1 MVRNSGKSS
10 YKTMSSM
17 EKSICLLSIGSCI
30 PSISSCVLLSKLS
43 LPIKSIRK
51 AGGLFKMVAVAS
63 FKRCILSS
71 AVLN

>member
-1 MVRNSGKSS
+1 MVRNSGKSM
-10 YKTMSSM
+10 YKTMSSI

-43 LPIKSIRK
+43 LPIKSMRK
-51 AGGLFKMVAVAS
+51 AGGLVKMVTVALSKCCTLS
-63 FKRCILSS
+63 F